1 MEANVLF
8 DDMSRSLIGVV
19 HLRATPGAPGGRAG
33 EAWVEGLAAA
43 VADGVALAQGG
54 CDGIIVENFGD
65 VPFFAEE
72 VPAETVAAM
81 ALAVAEIR
89 RAVVAVGAVGGMR
102 AGGATGTTGAAG
114 GGERELAVGVN
125 VLRNDWRSAL
135 GICAATGASFVRVN
149 VFTGAAVTDQGLIQ
163 GRAAEVLRERD
174 RLCPGVAVLAD
185 VHVKH
190 AVPLGGG
197 AIGEAARDTLLRG
210 GADGVIVSGSAT
222 GGEVDLAELR
232 EVREAVG
239 GIGAGGSNSTGG
251 NRGRVLVGSGL
262 TEGNARELMA
272 LADGAI
278 VGTWVK
284 EDGDVRRPVDVAR
297 VRRIRAALDEAA
309 G

>member
-1 MEANVLF
+1 
-8 DDMSRSLIGVV
+8 
-19 HLRATPGAPGGRAG
+19 
-33 EAWVEGLAAA
+33 
-43 VADGVALAQGG
+43 
-54 CDGIIVENFGD
+54 
-65 VPFFAEE
+65 
-72 VPAETVAAM
+72 
-81 ALAVAEIR
+81 
-89 RAVVAVGAVGGMR
+89 
-102 AGGATGTTGAAG
+102 
-114 GGERELAVGVN
+114 
-125 VLRNDWRSAL
+125 
-135 GICAATGASFVRVN
+135 
-149 VFTGAAVTDQGLIQ
+149 LIQ

-239 GIGAGGSNSTGG
+239 GIGAGGIGAGGSNSTGG

-297 VRRIRAALDEAA
+297 VRRIRAALDGAA